1 MFRRTE
7 ERIVFPNK
15 HVIWS
20 PKKSPLRCIFSSYGY
35 GGFRG
40 GIHLNVVSQ
49 MKSASYPSIYET
61 ATQLTEKGGLALAYK
76 VATLPAVRGCLSSS
90 LSPQCHGHQRRKER
104 RKGCWSLALLASIR
118 IVNKVRL
125 MMVATP
131 LLHRQRRRRE
141 ATILLTPCFPLL
153 YTHPILTDFLLAAQ
167 PHSIS
172 PNVYRE
178 TKNLKSSPDTG
189 ALEFRGAS
197 RCR

>member
-1 MFRRTE
+1 MVTQ
-7 ERIVFPNK
+7 
-15 HVIWS
+15 
-20 PKKSPLRCIFSSYGY
+20 KSQLRCIFSSYGY

-49 MKSASYPSIYET
+49 MKSAPYPSIYET

-76 VATLPAVRGCLSSS
+76 VATLPAVRGVFPLLFLRSVMATKD
-90 LSPQCHGHQRRKER
+90 G
-104 RKGCWSLALLASIR
+104 RKGCWSLVPLASIR

-125 MMVATP
+125 MMAATP
-131 LLHRQRRRRE
+131 LLHRQRRRRRRE
-141 ATILLTPCFPLL
+141 ATIPLTPCFLLL

-197 RCR
+197 RSR

>member
-1 MFRRTE
+1 MVTQ
-7 ERIVFPNK
+7 
-15 HVIWS
+15 
-20 PKKSPLRCIFSSYGY
+20 KSPLRCIFSSYGY

-49 MKSASYPSIYET
+49 MKSISEHET

-76 VATLPAVRGCLSSS
+76 VATLPAVRGVFPLLFLRSVMATKD
-90 LSPQCHGHQRRKER
+90 G
-104 RKGCWSLALLASIR
+104 RKGCWSLVPLASIR

-125 MMVATP
+125 MMAATP
-131 LLHRQRRRRE
+131 LLHRQRRRRRRRE
-141 ATILLTPCFPLL
+141 ATIPLTPCFLLL

-197 RCR
+197 RSR